1 MQNNAGAFERVVL
14 VIRPASPRARDIGRP
29 FGEAEQLTRKPIE
42 MALAGDSTAM
52 RLCFDRILPPRR
64 ERPIALT
71 LPALKSADDAA
82 GAMAGITAAVA
93 SGEITGGE
101 AGELSKLVQA
111 FVAALEARD
120 FERRLQTLEAR
131 DNATRS

>member
-1 MQNNAGAFERVVL
+1 
-14 VIRPASPRARDIGRP
+14 
-29 FGEAEQLTRKPIE
+29 

-64 ERPIALT
+64 ERPICLM
-71 LPALKSADDAA
+71 LPPLKSADDAVD
-82 GAMAGITAAVA
+82 AMAGITAAVA

-120 FERRLQTLEAR
+120 FERRLQALEAR